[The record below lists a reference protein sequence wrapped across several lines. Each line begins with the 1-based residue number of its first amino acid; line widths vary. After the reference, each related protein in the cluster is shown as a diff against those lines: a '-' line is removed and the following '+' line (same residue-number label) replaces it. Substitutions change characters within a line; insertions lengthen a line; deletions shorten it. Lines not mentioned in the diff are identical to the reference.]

1 MEKKDIVKYWK
12 ETSDRDYE
20 TMIHLFQSKDFHWS
34 LFIGHLVIEKL
45 LKAIFVINN
54 DHNIV
59 PPKTHDL
66 LLLAKKAGI
75 ETNDEINDMLD
86 FVTTFNINARY
97 PDYKQEF
104 YRKCTMKFTQ
114 DAINKIKELRQW
126 LLSMIGNQYMQ

>member
-1 MEKKDIVKYWK
+1 
-12 ETSDRDYE
+12 
-20 TMIHLFQSKDFHWS
+20 
-34 LFIGHLVIEKL
+34 
-45 LKAIFVINN
+45 
-54 DHNIV
+54 
-59 PPKTHDL
+59 
-66 LLLAKKAGI
+66 
-75 ETNDEINDMLD
+75 MLD

>member
-20 TMIHLFQSKDFHWS
+20 TMLHLFQSKDFHWS

-86 FVTTFNINARY
+86 FITTFNIN
-97 PDYKQEF
+97 
-104 YRKCTMKFTQ
+104 CT
-114 DAINKIKELRQW
+114 I
-126 LLSMIGNQYMQ
+126 S